1 MESYFT
7 DTASVRRRFFFIT
20 GNTNDRFCDNSL
32 VSTNLEQS
40 LHQHL
45 QNAGYKRI
53 IFYSRTRRLYCNDI
67 ESFELARNPKAA
79 QAVQAENVPPKS
91 IVRGVRQLQG
101 PLMGKL
107 KSHNNNDAPT
117 NDLTAKCTTKPMP
130 DTRSKPIINPISD
143 PIDSP
148 ISDPTTKPMS
158 ESTQS
163 TTQEPTKALHFDRMD
178 ENTAFERIDFCM
190 KTDAPRTA
198 VVFTDGDDFI
208 RHFGEQQGGMFGRV
222 ASSLGQYKG
231 LSVTNRN
238 IMVFIFQ
245 PGSLSDLMEAYQHVS
260 TTTWKTTFEPLL
272 KTGAG
277 VISIDPPSVGEIR
290 NTINSYRLTR
300 NLRVD
305 FAHLDEICKKIAKTY
320 FAQKVPL
327 GELMMKLEDMS
338 HARKSLDNNSCDKML
353 GISKTRKTALQQLD
367 ELIGMEGVKTEIR
380 ALRSMLESNKEDV
393 STDYVSRLLP
403 AVGANEKKP
412 NLHSMLTGNPGTGKT
427 TVARLLGEIYYE
439 MGYLKS
445 GHTVKATRDDLV
457 AGYVGQT
464 AIQARRKIEEAMGG
478 VLFIDEAYSLAQG
491 GENDFGAEAITT
503 IVDAMTDKKGQFAV
517 VMAGYPKDMDALLK
531 VNSGLQSRFSSNRI
545 HIDDYTPAELL
556 EICKLHMKRASYTFG
571 KDLQKIIPDFFENWH
586 RARDNDWGNAREVEN
601 LVADMYKSWSLR
613 GGEKTPEGA
622 AIFESCDIPANKQEH
637 CKPISDA
644 KKDATDKLNNL
655 IGLQGVKE
663 RIGDLKRN
671 IAFKRKAGAIDPG
684 HYVFAGNPGTGKTT
698 VARLLGDIL
707 CEVGVLRRGHV
718 VEVLRENLV
727 ASYVGQTAPKTREVL
742 ESALDGILFIDEA
755 YTLYE
760 KGQEHNFGQ
769 EAIDTLLAFMENNR
783 SRLCVICAGYTDKM
797 EEFVQSNPGLSSR
810 FTQTIDFED
819 YSPEEMVEIL
829 RAFGKDFTMEPEYID
844 KSRDVFAYLTKNKTP
859 DFANARTV
867 RKYFDACET
876 ALYRRLSNMYGDPDN
891 VPDGAVNCLT
901 GDDIPPE
908 YGFGG

>member
-1 MESYFT
+1 
-7 DTASVRRRFFFIT
+7 
-20 GNTNDRFCDNSL
+20 
-32 VSTNLEQS
+32 
-40 LHQHL
+40 
-45 QNAGYKRI
+45 
-53 IFYSRTRRLYCNDI
+53 
-67 ESFELARNPKAA
+67 
-79 QAVQAENVPPKS
+79 
-91 IVRGVRQLQG
+91 
-101 PLMGKL
+101 
-107 KSHNNNDAPT
+107 
-117 NDLTAKCTTKPMP
+117 
-130 DTRSKPIINPISD
+130 
-143 PIDSP
+143 
-148 ISDPTTKPMS
+148 
-158 ESTQS
+158 
-163 TTQEPTKALHFDRMD
+163 MD

-190 KTDAPRTA
+190 KADSPKTA
-198 VVFTDGDDFI
+198 IVFTDADDFL
-208 RHFGEQQGGMFGRV
+208 RHFGEQQGGLVGRV

-245 PGSLSDLMEAYQHVS
+245 PGNLSDLMEAYEHVGA
-260 TTTWKTTFEPLL
+260 TAWKTTFEPLL
-272 KTGAG
+272 KAGAG
-277 VISIDPPSVGEIR
+277 VISIEPPSIGEIR
-290 NTINSYRLTR
+290 NTINRYRLTR
-300 NLRVD
+300 NLPVE
-305 FAHLDEICKKIAKTY
+305 FPHIDEICMKIAKTY
-320 FAQKVPL
+320 FANKIPL

-338 HARKSLDNNSCDKML
+338 YSRKILNNKSCDEML

-380 ALRSMLESNKEDV
+380 ALQSMLEDSKEDI
-393 STDYVSRLLP
+393 STNFVSRLLP
-403 AVGANEKKP
+403 TIESTGKTP
-412 NLHSMLTGNPGTGKT
+412 NLHCMLTGNPGTGKT

-457 AGYVGQT
+457 AGYMGQT
-464 AIQARRKIEEAMGG
+464 AIQTRRKIEEAIGG

-517 VMAGYPKDMDALLK
+517 VMAGYPKDMEALLK
-531 VNSGLQSRFSSNRI
+531 VNSGLQSRFGSNRI
-545 HIDDYTPAELL
+545 HIDDYTPPELL
-556 EICKLHMKRASYTFG
+556 EICHMNMKRANYTFG
-571 KDLQKIIPDFFENWH
+571 EDLAKILPDFFENWH
-586 RARDNDWGNAREVEN
+586 RARDEDWGNAREVEN

-613 GGEKTPEGA
+613 KGGKTIDGA
-622 AIFESCDIPANKQEH
+622 AIFESNDIPANKQEH
-637 CKPISDA
+637 CKPISEA

-671 IAFKRKAGAIDPG
+671 IAFKRKSGAIDPG

-727 ASYVGQTAPKTREVL
+727 APYVGQTAPKTREVL

-760 KGQEHNFGQ
+760 KGPGHNFGQ
-769 EAIDTLLAFMENNR
+769 EAIDTILAFMENNR
-783 SRLCVICAGYTDKM
+783 SRLCVICAGYTHNMD
-797 EEFVQSNPGLSSR
+797 EFIQSNPGLSSR

-819 YSPEEMVEIL
+819 YSPDEMVEIL
-829 RAFGKDFTMEPEYID
+829 RHFGKEFTMEPEYIR
-844 KSRDVFAYLTKNKTP
+844 KSRGVFAYLTENKTP

-876 ALYRRLSNMYGDPDN
+876 VLYKRLSSMYGDPDN
-891 VPDGAVNCLT
+891 VPDEVVSCLT
-901 GDDIPPE
+901 GDDIPPQ
-908 YGFGG
+908 YNIVQK